1 VVGRYIRHPEWIT
14 VCGGGN
20 GAHALVG
27 TLLLQDRTMGIRLYL
42 PIEDEQR
49 NFTKMLSSHSSFEV
63 RVAGEVHNV
72 LSNRISV
79 TGNPEE
85 AARSSIIMMVVPAF
99 AHGAILS
106 QLAPHLSKG
115 STIAVLPARSGLE
128 YQAQDILGKVSQDG
142 CVVVGFQTLPW
153 ACRTGGFGHSVTIHG
168 TKNRVGAACLPAKEI
183 GEKAKVFS
191 TLLGMDVIPYQSM
204 LELSLANTG
213 QLIHPGIMYSVFAD
227 RLGEVFPSE
236 NEVPL
241 FYVSVDETAAKVLSR
256 MSNEVLTIKKVVE
269 ERLAGFKMRGI
280 VHLSQWLDQAY
291 GEEILDIS
299 SLAKQFQTNR
309 GYQTFKVPVKKSSG
323 GYRVD
328 VNTRYL
334 TEDIP
339 FGLLVTKGIASVVG
353 VETPMIDEVITNTS
367 AWIGKEYLIDGKPIG
382 RDVMTTRAPQRYTI
396 DSLEGLIS

>member
-1 VVGRYIRHPEWIT
+1 MNWIT

-20 GAHALVG
+20 GAHALIG
-27 TLLLQDRTMGIRLYL
+27 TLLLQDETTHIRLYL
-42 PIEDEQR
+42 PLEEERSRFADAI
-49 NFTKMLSSHSSFEV
+49 SSYSKFEV
-63 RVAGEVHNV
+63 QLAGEVHSV
-72 LSNRISV
+72 VSNRIHV
-79 TGNPEE
+79 TGDPEE
-85 AARSSIIMMVVPAF
+85 AARSSIIIMVVPAF

-106 QLAPHLSKG
+106 QLAPHLARG
-115 STIAVLPARSGLE
+115 STIAALPARSGLE
-128 YQAQDILGKVSQDG
+128 YQARDILGKVSQDG

-153 ACRTGGFGHSVTIHG
+153 ACRTGEFGHSVTIHG

-191 TLLGMDVIPYQSM
+191 TLLGMDVISYQSM

-269 ERLAGFKMRGI
+269 ERLAGFKMPGV
-280 VHLSQWLDQAY
+280 VHVSQWLNQAY
-291 GEEILDIS
+291 GDKILDIS
-299 SLAKQFQTNR
+299 SLATQFQTNR
-309 GYQTFKVPVKKSSG
+309 GYQTFKVPMKKSSG
-323 GYRVD
+323 GYQID

-353 VETPMIDEVITNTS
+353 VETPTIDEVITNTS
-367 AWIGKEYLIDGKPIG
+367 AWIGKEYLIDGRLIG

>member
-1 VVGRYIRHPEWIT
+1 MRWIT

-27 TLLLQDRTMGIRLYL
+27 TVLLRDQTTHIRLYL
-42 PIEDEQR
+42 PLEDEQR
-49 NFTKMLSSHSSFEV
+49 RFANALSSDSSFEV
-63 RVAGEVHNV
+63 RVAGEVYSV
-72 LSNRISV
+72 ASDRIRV
-79 TGNPEE
+79 TGDPEE

-99 AHGAILS
+99 AHGTILS
-106 QLAPHLSKG
+106 QLAPYLSKG

-128 YQAQDILGKVSQDG
+128 YQAQDILGRVGQDG

-153 ACRTGGFGHSVTIHG
+153 ACRIEQFGHSAIIHG
-168 TKNRVGAACLPAKEI
+168 TKKKVGAACLPAKEM
-183 GEKAKVFS
+183 GEKAGVFS
-191 TLLGMDVIPYQSM
+191 TLLDMDVIPYQSM

-213 QLIHPGIMYSVFAD
+213 QLIHPGIMYSVFGE

-241 FYVSVDETAAKVLSR
+241 FYTSVDEVTVNVLSR
-256 MSNEVLTIKKVVE
+256 MSDEILNIKKVAQ
-269 ERLAGFKMRGI
+269 ERLSSFKMPGV
-280 VHLSQWLDQAY
+280 VHLSQWLDGAY
-291 GEEILDIS
+291 GEEILDTS
-299 SLAKQFQTNR
+299 SLAKQFQTNQ
-309 GYQTFKVPVKKSSG
+309 GYQTFKVPVKKASD

-353 VETPMIDEVITNTS
+353 VETPTIDNVIINTS
-367 AWIGKEYLIDGKPIG
+367 VWIGKEYIVDGKLIG
-382 RDVMTTRAPQRYTI
+382 RDVMTTRAPQRYKI
-396 DSLEGLIS
+396 DSLEGLIE

>member
-1 VVGRYIRHPEWIT
+1 MNWIT

-20 GAHALVG
+20 GAHALIG
-27 TLLLQDRTMGIRLYL
+27 TLLLQDETTHIRLYL
-42 PIEDEQR
+42 PLEEERSRFADAI
-49 NFTKMLSSHSSFEV
+49 SSYSKFEV
-63 RVAGEVHNV
+63 QLAGEVHSV
-72 LSNRISV
+72 VSNRIHV
-79 TGNPEE
+79 TGDPEE
-85 AARSSIIMMVVPAF
+85 AARSSTIIMVVPAF

-106 QLAPHLSKG
+106 QLAPYLTKEN
-115 STIAVLPARSGLE
+115 TIAALPARSGLE

-153 ACRTGGFGHSVTIHG
+153 ACRTGEFGHSVTIHG

-191 TLLGMDVIPYQSM
+191 TLLGMDVIPYRSM

-213 QLIHPGIMYSVFAD
+213 QLIHPGIMYSVF
-227 RLGEVFPSE
+227 RNRRTEIFPSE
-236 NEVPL
+236 DEVPF
-241 FYVSVDETAAKVLSR
+241 FYASVDDKAAEFLSR
-256 MSNEVLTIKKVVE
+256 MSDEVLTIKDTVE
-269 ERLAGFKMRGI
+269 QKRPGFKMPNV
-280 VHLSQWLDQAY
+280 VHLSQWLLEAY
-291 GEEILDIS
+291 GDHIKGTAN
-299 SLAKQFQTNR
+299 LARMFQTNQ
-309 GYQTFKVPVKKSSG
+309 GYQPLKVPMKKSSG
-323 GYRVD
+323 GYQID

-367 AWIGKEYLIDGKPIG
+367 AWIGKEYLIDGRLIG

-396 DSLEGLIS
+396 DSLEELIR

>member
-1 VVGRYIRHPEWIT
+1 MKWIT

-20 GAHALVG
+20 GAHALIG
-27 TLLLQDRTMGIRLYL
+27 TLLLQDETTHIRLYL
-42 PIEDEQR
+42 PLEEERSRFADAI
-49 NFTKMLSSHSSFEV
+49 SSYSKFEV
-63 RVAGEVHNV
+63 QLAGEVHSV
-72 LSNRISV
+72 VSNRIHV
-79 TGNPEE
+79 TGDPEE
-85 AARSSIIMMVVPAF
+85 AARSSIIIMVVPAF

-106 QLAPHLSKG
+106 QLAPHLARG
-115 STIAVLPARSGLE
+115 STIAALPARSGLE
-128 YQAQDILGKVSQDG
+128 YQARDILGKVSQDG

-153 ACRTGGFGHSVTIHG
+153 ACRTGEFGHSVTIHG

-191 TLLGMDVIPYQSM
+191 TLLGMDVISYQSM

-269 ERLAGFKMRGI
+269 ERLAGFKMPGV
-280 VHLSQWLDQAY
+280 VHVSQWLNQAY
-291 GEEILDIS
+291 GDKILDIS
-299 SLAKQFQTNR
+299 SLATQFQTNR
-309 GYQTFKVPVKKSSG
+309 GYQTFKVPMKKSSG
-323 GYRVD
+323 GYQID

-367 AWIGKEYLIDGKPIG
+367 AWIGKEYLIDGRLIG

>member
-1 VVGRYIRHPEWIT
+1 MNWIT

-27 TLLLQDRTMGIRLYL
+27 TLLLQDETTHIRLYL
-42 PIEDEQR
+42 PFEEERSRFAEAI
-49 NFTKMLSSHSSFEV
+49 SSYSQFEV
-63 RVAGEVHNV
+63 RVAREVRRV
-72 LSNRISV
+72 AANRIHV
-79 TGNPEE
+79 TGDPKE
-85 AARSSIIMMVVPAF
+85 AARSSVIIMVVPAF

-106 QLAPHLSKG
+106 QLASYLTKK

-128 YQAQDILGKVSQDG
+128 YQAQDILGKIGQNG
-142 CVVVGFQTLPW
+142 CVLVGFQTLPW
-153 ACRTGGFGHSVTIHG
+153 ACRIEEFSHSVIIYG
-168 TKNRVGAACLPAKEI
+168 TKKRVGATCLPAKEI
-183 GEKAKVFS
+183 GEKARVFS

-227 RLGEVFPSE
+227 RLGEAFPSE

-241 FYVSVDETAAKVLSR
+241 FYASVDEAAAKVLSR
-256 MSNEVLTIKKVVE
+256 MSDEILIIKKVVE
-269 ERLAGFKMRGI
+269 ERLPGFKMPGV
-280 VHLSQWLDQAY
+280 VHLSQWLNEAY
-291 GEEILDIS
+291 GEEILNTS

-309 GYQTFKVPVKKSSG
+309 GYQRFKVPVKKSSD

-334 TEDIP
+334 TEDVP

-353 VETPMIDEVITNTS
+353 VETPMLDEVITNTS
-367 AWIGKEYLIDGKPIG
+367 AWIGKEYLIGSRVIG
-382 RDVMTTRAPQRYTI
+382 RDVVTTRSPQRYKI
-396 DSLEGLIS
+396 DSLEGLVR

>member
-1 VVGRYIRHPEWIT
+1 MRWIT

-20 GAHALVG
+20 GAHALIG
-27 TLLLQDRTMGIRLYL
+27 TLLLQDETTHIRLYL
-42 PIEDEQR
+42 PLEEERSRFADAI
-49 NFTKMLSSHSSFEV
+49 SSYSKFEV
-63 RVAGEVHNV
+63 QLAGEVHSV
-72 LSNRISV
+72 VSNRIHV
-79 TGNPEE
+79 TGDPEE
-85 AARSSIIMMVVPAF
+85 AARSSIIIMVVPAF

-106 QLAPHLSKG
+106 QLAPHLARG
-115 STIAVLPARSGLE
+115 STIAALPARSGLE
-128 YQAQDILGKVSQDG
+128 YQARDILGKVSQDG

-153 ACRTGGFGHSVTIHG
+153 ACRTGEFGHSVTIHG

-191 TLLGMDVIPYQSM
+191 TLLGMDVISYQSM

-269 ERLAGFKMRGI
+269 ERLAGFKMPGV
-280 VHLSQWLDQAY
+280 VHVSQWLNQAY
-291 GEEILDIS
+291 GDKILDIS
-299 SLAKQFQTNR
+299 SLATQFQTNR
-309 GYQTFKVPVKKSSG
+309 GYQTFKVPMKKSSG
-323 GYRVD
+323 GYQID

-353 VETPMIDEVITNTS
+353 VETPTIDEVITNTS
-367 AWIGKEYLIDGKPIG
+367 AWIGKEYLIDGRLIG